1 MDAEVECKYLIYTC
15 TQREE
20 KWAAYVNFGHFWLIP
35 LTEAMNDNQN
45 IKLKKN
51 IWEKKYVNIHKHI
64 ILRVTEEVY
73 SYVYPSEIMGSLLL
87 MNTGYC
93 LRGQRD
99 IRPTFVK
106 VTRPRNC
113 DP

>member
-20 KWAAYVNFGHFWLIP
+20 KRAAYVNFGHFWLIP

-51 IWEKKYVNIHKHI
+51 I
-64 ILRVTEEVY
+64 
-73 SYVYPSEIMGSLLL
+73 
-87 MNTGYC
+87 
-93 LRGQRD
+93 
-99 IRPTFVK
+99 
-106 VTRPRNC
+106 
-113 DP
+113 